1 MDTHMND
8 AKKIMIEIAGTDLVF
23 HNHDPETETPTGG
36 KIAKL
41 AGFTEGQHPFVLQWM
56 NDGDFEGLRP
66 QEEADL
72 SKGKKFIV
80 ALADASNRILI
91 DGNELDWPADE
102 ISNDAIR
109 KLGRIPD
116 GKLIYLERQ
125 DEPDLLVGNNDM
137 IKIHKDGVEEFRS
150 REPKTWELNVQ
161 GVTIMSATPS
171 ISVVDALTRAGFD
184 PNVWIIHLR
193 VQGQPKRQLEIGD
206 TIDLTTPGIEKVRLT
221 AKDVN
226 NGEARS
232 APRQDFALLEVDEEH
247 LDSLGLVWETR
258 VEGKFRWLIIHGY
271 AVPQGYTVSSTTL
284 ALHLPA
290 SYPEAQIDM
299 FYVNPPLQLASGGAI
314 AATDS
319 SQVIGN
325 TSFQRWSRH
334 RGAGSVWNPLKD
346 NVITHLALVESA
358 IAKEVG
364 Q

>member
-1 MDTHMND
+1 MDTHTN
-8 AKKIMIEIAGTDLVF
+8 AEKITIEIAGTDLVF
-23 HNHDPETETPTGG
+23 HIHDPETERPTGG

-41 AGFTEGQHPFVLQWM
+41 AGFAEGQHPFVLQWK

-80 ALADASNRILI
+80 ALADAANRILI

-125 DEPDLLVGNNDM
+125 DESDLLVGNGDT
-137 IKIHKDGVEEFRS
+137 IKIRKNGVEKFRS

-161 GVTIMSATPS
+161 GVTIMSNTPT

-184 PNVWIIHLR
+184 PNVWIIVLR

-232 APRQDFALLEVDEEH
+232 APRQDFPLFEVDEEY
-247 LDSLGLVWETR
+247 LDSLGLLWETR
-258 VEGKFRWLIIHGY
+258 VDGKFRWLIIRGY
-271 AVPQGYTVSSTTL
+271 TVPQGYTVSSTTL

-314 AATDS
+314 AATES
-319 SQVIGN
+319 SQAIGN